1 VGITLARCC
10 WDWACRKGTT
20 RTAVEISP
28 PRAGRCG
35 ASERAGGGLEE
46 GNDVQRSTFKQQQQQ
61 QQPPSPSHPYR
72 YFVFSQ
78 SNTTPN
84 HPENLTIDTAFK
96 NPII

>member
-1 VGITLARCC
+1 MTFIAMYFETPRAAELFHAFSERLELI
-10 WDWACRKGTT
+10 RPHPN
-20 RTAVEISP
+20 P
-28 PRAGRCG
+28 PRN
-35 ASERAGGGLEE
+35 E
-46 GNDVQRSTFKQQQQQ
+46 QQQQQQQQ

-84 HPENLTIDTAFK
+84 HPENLTIDTALK